1 MSSNFAA
8 TPRLIGAVLILTL
21 LSACA
26 PQSSSAAA
34 PQSATAASAAAS
46 VAPLAPAA
54 AERAPSTLVRGLPD
68 FAGLVEQVGPAVVNV
83 TVIEKRQRNPALRF
97 GGQGSEDDDPFSDF
111 FRQFQGQPRDNG
123 PRDNTPEE
131 GVGSG
136 FIVSSDGYILTN
148 THVVD
153 NSTRVIVRLTDR
165 REFQAKVVGT
175 DDKSDV
181 ALLKIEAKNL
191 PTVKI
196 GDPSRLRPGEWVVAI
211 GSPFNFQNSVTA
223 GIVSALGREVPNAT
237 NYNYVNF
244 IQTDVAVNPGNSGG
258 PLFNMY
264 GEVVGINSQIYS
276 NTGSY
281 AGLSFAI
288 PIDIANSVR
297 EQLVATGH
305 VTRGRIGVGIQP
317 VTAALAESYGLD
329 RPRGAAVSSI
339 DEGGPADKA
348 GLKLED
354 VILSVNGRKV
364 ERSSEVPA
372 LIAAIR
378 PGATAELEVWRGKGI
393 KHINVVVDELKDKA
407 SVAKARGSGGGSDKL
422 EKLGL
427 SVRELN
433 AQEKTQLKTNGS
445 IVVTETDGPAAEA
458 GLRSGDVILGANRTA
473 VNSIAQLRDAVK
485 EAGRAIA
492 LLVQSN
498 RQQRIVTIQV
508 D

>member
-1 MSSNFAA
+1 
-8 TPRLIGAVLILTL
+8 
-21 LSACA
+21 
-26 PQSSSAAA
+26 
-34 PQSATAASAAAS
+34 
-46 VAPLAPAA
+46 
-54 AERAPSTLVRGLPD
+54 
-68 FAGLVEQVGPAVVNV
+68 
-83 TVIEKRQRNPALRF
+83 
-97 GGQGSEDDDPFSDF
+97 
-111 FRQFQGQPRDNG
+111 
-123 PRDNTPEE
+123 
-131 GVGSG
+131 
-136 FIVSSDGYILTN
+136 
-148 THVVD
+148 
-153 NSTRVIVRLTDR
+153 
-165 REFQAKVVGT
+165 
-175 DDKSDV
+175 
-181 ALLKIEAKNL
+181 
-191 PTVKI
+191 
-196 GDPSRLRPGEWVVAI
+196 
-211 GSPFNFQNSVTA
+211 
-223 GIVSALGREVPNAT
+223 
-237 NYNYVNF
+237 
-244 IQTDVAVNPGNSGG
+244 
-258 PLFNMY
+258 
-264 GEVVGINSQIYS
+264 
-276 NTGSY
+276 
-281 AGLSFAI
+281 
-288 PIDIANSVR
+288 
-297 EQLVATGH
+297 

-407 SVAKARGSGGGSDKL
+407 TVAKARGSGGGSDKL

-473 VNSIAQLRDAVK
+473 VNSIAQLREAVK

-498 RQQRIVTIQV
+498 RQQRIVTIQT